1 MTLDTI
7 KTGLLRLFGLNGLNR
22 TQQVT
27 YEELMNLSDRQ
38 LEDIGLTRAL
48 IETVVLQG
56 PEAVHA
62 VNPHAA
68 LHRPANADG
77 AAVGAA

>member
-1 MTLDTI
+1 MTMTTI
-7 KTGLLRLFGLNGLNR
+7 KTGLLRLFGFSGLNR
-22 TQQVT
+22 DQQVT

-48 IETVVLQG
+48 IESVVLQG
-56 PEAVHA
+56 PESVLA

-68 LHRPANADG
+68 LHRPANADR
-77 AAVGAA
+77 AVGAA